1 METILQFGA
10 GRFLRAFAD
19 LFVHQARSAGQPV
32 GTIVVVQ
39 STAGDR
45 AGGLRK
51 QGCRYHVAI
60 RGLQDGK
67 KVDAVE
73 KVASVSRALT
83 AAENWPDV
91 LEFARSPNLTMILS
105 NTTEA
110 GYRLDDNDAASASPP
125 VSFPAKLIQVLKA
138 RFDAGLGGV
147 TLLPCELFESNA
159 QRLLAVVDEQ
169 LARWNWRGPFSDW
182 LHGACRWRNSLV
194 DRIVSGVPDSH
205 PMLAADPMLIAAE
218 PYGLW
223 AIEHPAD
230 VPPDPGSFDHP
241 NILRTPDVEPYHLRK
256 VRILNGSHTALVC
269 KALPL
274 GFKTVRDA
282 VEDAEIGPWL
292 EALMFEEIVPVV
304 AARAADAEA
313 FASQTLERFRNPF
326 LEHKLSD
333 IALHHETKVQVRLV
347 PTRDEYVKLF
357 GKQPKRL
364 AELLKA
370 F

>member
-19 LFVHQARSAGQPV
+19 LFVHQATAAGQSV
-32 GTIVVVQ
+32 GRIVVVQ
-39 STAGDR
+39 STAGSR
-45 AGGLRK
+45 ADGLRK

-60 RGLQDGK
+60 RGLQDGRK
-67 KVDAVE
+67 IDAVE
-73 KVASVSRALT
+73 EVTSLSRALT
-83 AAENWPDV
+83 AAEDWDAV
-91 LEFARSPNLTMILS
+91 LDFARSPDLTTILS

-110 GYRLDDNDAASASPP
+110 GYALADDLPSAAPP
-125 VSFPAKLIQVLKA
+125 TSFPAKLIQVLKA
-138 RFDAGLGGV
+138 RFDAGLNGV

-159 QRLLAVVDEQ
+159 ERLHGVVDEQ
-169 LARWNWRGPFSDW
+169 LKRWGWSGRFRDW

-205 PMLAADPMLIAAE
+205 PMLAQDPMLIAAE

-223 AIEHPAD
+223 AIEHPD
-230 VPPDPGSFDHP
+230 GEPRDPGAFDHV

-256 VRILNGSHTALVC
+256 VRILNGSHSALVC
-269 KALPL
+269 KAAPL
-274 GFKTVRDA
+274 GFKTVREA
-282 VEDAEIGPWL
+282 VEDDRIGPWL
-292 EALMFEEIVPVV
+292 EGLMFEEIVPVV

-313 FASQTLERFRNPF
+313 FARQTLERFRNPF

-333 IALHHETKVQVRLV
+333 IALHHDTKVQVRLV

-357 GKQPKRL
+357 GKPPKRL
-364 AELLKA
+364 SEIL
-370 F
+370 

>member
-19 LFVHQARSAGQPV
+19 LFVHQARAAGQSV
-32 GTIVVVQ
+32 GKIVVVQ

-60 RGLQDGK
+60 RGIQNGEK
-67 KVDAVE
+67 IDAVE
-73 KVASVSRALT
+73 EVASISRALT
-83 AAENWPDV
+83 ASENWSDV
-91 LEFARSPNLTMILS
+91 LDFVRSPNLTAILS

-110 GYRLDDNDAASASPP
+110 GYLLADDASDAAPP
-125 VSFPAKLIQVLKA
+125 TSFPAKLIQVLRA

-159 QRLLAVVDEQ
+159 ERLLAVIDEQ
-169 LARWNWRGPFSDW
+169 MARWNWSGPFKDW

-205 PMLAADPMLIAAE
+205 PMLASDPMLIAAE

-223 AIEHPAD
+223 AIEHPAGE
-230 VPPDPGSFDHP
+230 PPDAGSFDHS

-274 GFKTVRDA
+274 GFKTVREA
-282 VEDAEIGPWL
+282 VEDPEIGPWL
-292 EALMFEEIVPVV
+292 EGLMFEEIVPVV
-304 AARAADAEA
+304 AARAADAEP
-313 FASQTLERFRNPF
+313 FARQTLERFRNPF
-326 LEHKLSD
+326 LEHKLAD
-333 IALHHETKVQVRLV
+333 IALHHETKVRVRLV
-347 PTRDEYVKLF
+347 PTRDEYFKLF

-364 AELLKA
+364 AEIL
-370 F
+370 